1 MAVGLQ
7 KTYLRVKAMKKSL
20 SVQEHTPIY
29 SLDAYNQRLRQLQ
42 RQKRL
47 KVLFDCIG
55 YLCICFMTI
64 TLLFVGE

>member
-1 MAVGLQ
+1 
-7 KTYLRVKAMKKSL
+7 MKNSIH
-20 SVQEHTPIY
+20 VQEHTPIH